1 MPDARGG
8 AAAVGQTA
16 TAAATLAVAT
26 AVVVVEEE
34 EEEEDV
40 FGWGSIYFDGEEGD
54 EDNEKQVEGEGNEE
68 TGEEVFEEVQESR
81 GVSTA
86 PNWPLG
92 SGEGSAAAADDG
104 ESEDREF
111 EEGPGFE
118 LQDTVIAGRWRQRRR
133 QGRQEIYFDGTSQS
147 SEQGRPQR
155 DSSEGRP

>member
-8 AAAVGQTA
+8 AAVVRQTA
-16 TAAATLAVAT
+16 TAT
-26 AVVVVEEE
+26 AVEE

-40 FGWGSIYFDGEEGD
+40 FGWGSIYFDGEEGG
-54 EDNEKQVEGEGNEE
+54 EDNEEQDEGEGNEE
-68 TGEEVFEEVQESR
+68 MAEEVGEEVPESR
-81 GVSTA
+81 GGVSTA
-86 PNWPLG
+86 ANWPLG